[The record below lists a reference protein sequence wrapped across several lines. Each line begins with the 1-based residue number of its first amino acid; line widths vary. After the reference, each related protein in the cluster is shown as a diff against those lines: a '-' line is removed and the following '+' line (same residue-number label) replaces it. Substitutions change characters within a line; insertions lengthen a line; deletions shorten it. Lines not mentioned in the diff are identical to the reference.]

1 MFESFSVKVSRC
13 FFIYL
18 LISKKVGV
26 FFYEVYQFYYLVG
39 LV

>member
-18 LISKKVGV
+18 LIRKKVGV
-26 FFYEVYQFYYLVG
+26 FFMKFINFIIWLG
-39 LV
+39 